1 MCVMLCNALK
11 IKGVQ
16 LTEGQIPFDE
26 IERLRLTS
34 YVSRHTMAMTLQ
46 NQNVPRE
53 QISQALGHNNL
64 TTTNVYLDSFDTN
77 IMDKVA
83 QLL

>member
-1 MCVMLCNALK
+1 MVG
-11 IKGVQ
+11 I
-16 LTEGQIPFDE
+16 FH
-26 IERLRLTS
+26 
-34 YVSRHTMAMTLQ
+34 VSRHTMAMTLQ